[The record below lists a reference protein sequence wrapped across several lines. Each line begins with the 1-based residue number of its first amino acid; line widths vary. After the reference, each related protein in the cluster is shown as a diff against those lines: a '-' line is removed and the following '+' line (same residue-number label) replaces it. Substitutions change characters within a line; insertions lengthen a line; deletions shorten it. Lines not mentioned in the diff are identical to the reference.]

1 MFALAD
7 PPIQRYSL
15 GHLTIIDVPT
25 PELVRIAARTGYD
38 YVSPRLICDG
48 LPGMDHSLARN
59 PALLRAT
66 REALA
71 ETGLPVHDMELA
83 RIADDVDPGSYEA
96 ELAVGAELGARH
108 LLSSIWSA
116 DHGYTVD
123 AFGRLCRLAAQYGF
137 TVNLE
142 WLALATVSTMADAV
156 AVLREVAEPNA
167 RLMIDLHH
175 FHRSHESLEALSEI
189 PTEWFEFV
197 QICDAPGEIPDD
209 LTEMARIIREGRCYL
224 GEGGTDPGP
233 VLAALPPTV
242 YSVEIPSAADVA
254 RLGAEGHARRCLE
267 TSRTYLAGHGP
278 TEKDAAHG

>member
-1 MFALAD
+1 
-7 PPIQRYSL
+7 
-15 GHLTIIDVPT
+15 
-25 PELVRIAARTGYD
+25 
-38 YVSPRLICDG
+38 
-48 LPGMDHSLARN
+48 
-59 PALLRAT
+59 
-66 REALA
+66 
-71 ETGLPVHDMELA
+71 
-83 RIADDVDPGSYEA
+83 
-96 ELAVGAELGARH
+96 
-108 LLSSIWSA
+108 
-116 DHGYTVD
+116 
-123 AFGRLCRLAAQYGF
+123 
-137 TVNLE
+137 
-142 WLALATVSTMADAV
+142 MADAV

-175 FHRSHESLEALSEI
+175 FHRSHESLESLSEI

>member
-1 MFALAD
+1 MTHTHVD
-7 PPIQRYSL
+7 PEVQRYSL

-38 YVSPRLICDG
+38 FVCPRLICDG
-48 LPGMDHSLARN
+48 LPGRDHSLARN

-71 ETGLPVHDMELA
+71 ETGVPVHDIELA

-116 DHGYTVD
+116 DRGYAVD
-123 AFGRLCRLAAQYGF
+123 AFGRLCRLAARYGM

-142 WLALATVSTMADAV
+142 WLALGTVTTMADA
-156 AVLREVAEPNA
+156 ADVLRQVAEPNA

-175 FHRSHESLEALSEI
+175 FHRSHETVAGLAAL
-189 PTEWFEFV
+189 PAEWFEFV
-197 QICDAPGEIPDD
+197 QICDAPATIPDD
-209 LTEMARIIREGRCYL
+209 REEMARIIREGRDYL
-224 GEGGTDPGP
+224 GEGGTDPAA
-233 VLAALPPTV
+233 VLTALPPVV
-242 YSVEIPSAADVA
+242 YSMELPNAAHQA
-254 RLGAEGHARRCLE
+254 ALGAEGHARRCLE
-267 TSRTYLAGHGP
+267 TSRAYLAREGVTD
-278 TEKDAAHG
+278 TEGRR